1 MLVSALHPGARDR
14 LVVIGQDEPLTLAA
28 RLLGNRE
35 AGLAVVS
42 DAEGRM
48 IGVVSK
54 TDIVARICSC
64 SGSSC
69 QERVCVAMTTNVYSC
84 VMGDS
89 LDGVWSRIKA
99 SGYKWF
105 PVIDDMHRPIGLLNA
120 RDVLEKLLMDKDRE
134 ESLLLDYVMGI
145 GYQ

>member
-1 MLVSALHPGARDR
+1 
-14 LVVIGQDEPLTLAA
+14 
-28 RLLGNRE
+28 
-35 AGLAVVS
+35 
-42 DAEGRM
+42 
-48 IGVVSK
+48 
-54 TDIVARICSC
+54 
-64 SGSSC
+64 
-69 QERVCVAMTTNVYSC
+69 
-84 VMGDS
+84 MGDS

-120 RDVLEKLLMDKDRE
+120 RDVLEKLLMDMDRE